1 MFYLLSLLFILAPSY
16 VIRFSIFGLPSNLLE
31 LLVALFLVCFIIWI
45 TKNKLSKE
53 FKEYIQA
60 QPKFFKTFFLLFF
73 ISGFISTFVAPDL
86 QKAAGQFLVLF
97 LMPMLVYFPAG
108 FILANPINK
117 IRFVKILFLA
127 VGIVSIYGIIQY
139 FTLIGLPSQWWGN
152 ANEPKRILSFFEY
165 PNAFALFL
173 APLLAFLLPF
183 VRQSGLKNLVYKA
196 SYGLGLIALLLTLSR
211 GGWLGLLVA
220 LGVYT
225 LFFAGKKERF
235 VALTGFVLAS
245 IMVLATPN
253 LRYRVILPFMGEKST
268 VSRFSLW
275 QTADK
280 MINDS
285 PILGKGL
292 TGFKSN
298 YDQFNTDPNLASLN
312 YPHNIFL
319 NFWVET
325 GLLGL
330 ISFLGLSYFF
340 ITKAIKQ
347 KGLLSVATILF
358 LTALYFHGLADAPYL
373 KNDLALIFWILLSL

>member
-1 MFYLLSLLFILAPSY
+1 MFYLLCLLLVLAPSY
-16 VIRFSIFGLPSNLLE
+16 VIRFQIVNVPLNFLE
-31 LLVALFLVCFIIWI
+31 ILVAIFLVSFTIWI
-45 TKNKLSKE
+45 HKNKLKKE
-53 FKEYIQA
+53 FKEYIKA
-60 QPKFFKTFFLLFF
+60 QPKLLKSFFVLFFL
-73 ISGFISTFVAPDL
+73 SGLISTIISPNL
-86 QKAAGQFLVLF
+86 QKATGQFLVLF

-108 FILANPINK
+108 FILANPITK
-117 IRFVKILFLA
+117 IRFVKIIFLTI
-127 VGIVSIYGIIQY
+127 GLISIYGIIQY

-165 PNAFALFL
+165 PNAFALYL

-183 VRQSGLKNLVYKA
+183 VRQSSLSKLYKI
-196 SYGLGLIALLLTLSR
+196 SYFLGLAALLLTLSR
-211 GGWLGLLVA
+211 GGWLGFVA
-220 LGVYT
+220 ALIVYII
-225 LFFAGKKERF
+225 FFAEKKERLT
-235 VALTGFVLAS
+235 ALTGFIIAS
-245 IMVLATPN
+245 IIILATPN

-275 QTADK
+275 QTAEK
-280 MINDS
+280 MISDS

-298 YDQFNTDPNLASLN
+298 YDKYNTDPNLASLN

-330 ISFLGLSYFF
+330 LSFLGLSYFF

-347 KGLLSVATILF
+347 KGLISVAIILF
-358 LTALYFHGLADAPYL
+358 LTAIYFHGLADAPYF

>member
-1 MFYLLSLLFILAPSY
+1 FFIW
-16 VIRFSIFGLPSNLLE
+16 VI
-31 LLVALFLVCFIIWI
+31 
-45 TKNKLSKE
+45 KNKLTKE
-53 FKEYIQA
+53 FREYIQA
-60 QPKFFKTFFLLFF
+60 QPKFFTIFFILFFL
-73 ISGFISTFVAPDL
+73 SGIISTFVSPDL
-86 QKAAGQFLVLF
+86 RKATGQFLVLF

-117 IRFVKILFLA
+117 IRFVKIIFLA
-127 VGIVSIYGIIQY
+127 VSVVSIYGIIQY

-165 PNAFALFL
+165 PNAFALYL

-183 VRQSGLKNLVYKA
+183 VRQGALKNRVYKA

-211 GGWLGLLVA
+211 GGWLGFLVA
-220 LGVYT
+220 LGVYI
-225 LFFAGKKERF
+225 LFFAEKKERLA
-235 VALTGFVLAS
+235 ALTGFFVATL
-245 IMVLATPN
+245 IVLATPN

-292 TGFKSN
+292 YGFKSN
-298 YDQFNTDPNLASLN
+298 YDKYNSDPNLPSIN

-325 GLLGL
+325 GALGL

-340 ITKAIKQ
+340 VTKAIKR
-347 KGLLSVATILF
+347 KGLLSIATILF
-358 LTALYFHGLADAPYL
+358 LTALYFHGLADAPYF

>member
-1 MFYLLSLLFILAPSY
+1 MFYLLSLLFILVPSY
-16 VIRFSIFGLPSNLLE
+16 VIRFSILGLPSNLLE
-31 LLVALFLVCFIIWI
+31 LLVALFLICFTLWII
-45 TKNKLSKE
+45 KNKLTKE

-60 QPKFFKTFFLLFF
+60 QPKFFKTFFVLFF
-73 ISGFISTFVAPDL
+73 VSGLISTFVASDL

-97 LMPMLVYFPAG
+97 LMPMLVYFPAS

-117 IRFVKILFLA
+117 IRFIKILLLT
-127 VGIVSIYGIIQY
+127 VGVVSIYGIIQY

-152 ANEPKRILSFFEY
+152 TNEPKRILSFFEY
-165 PNAFALFL
+165 PNAFALYL

-183 VRQSGLKNLVYKA
+183 VRQDGLKNLVYKA

-211 GGWLGLLVA
+211 GGWLGFLVA
-220 LGVYT
+220 LGVYI

-235 VALTGFVLAS
+235 AALTGFVIAS
-245 IMVLATPN
+245 IIVLATPN

-298 YDQFNTDPNLASLN
+298 YDKYNSDPNLASLN

-347 KGLLSVATILF
+347 KGLLSIATILF

>member
-1 MFYLLSLLFILAPSY
+1 MFYLLCLLLVLAPSY
-16 VIRFSIFGLPSNLLE
+16 VIRFQIANIPLNFLE
-31 LLVALFLVCFIIWI
+31 ILVAVFLVSFTIWI
-45 TKNKLSKE
+45 HKNKLKKE
-53 FKEYIQA
+53 FKEYIKA
-60 QPKFFKTFFLLFF
+60 QPKLLKSFFVLFFL
-73 ISGFISTFVAPDL
+73 SGLISTIISPNL
-86 QKAAGQFLVLF
+86 QKATGQFLVLF

-108 FILANPINK
+108 FILANPITK
-117 IRFVKILFLA
+117 IRFVKIIFLTI
-127 VGIVSIYGIIQY
+127 GLISIYGIIQY

-165 PNAFALFL
+165 PNAFALYL

-183 VRQSGLKNLVYKA
+183 VRQSSLSKLYKI
-196 SYGLGLIALLLTLSR
+196 SYFLGLAALLLTLSR
-211 GGWLGLLVA
+211 GGWLGFVA
-220 LGVYT
+220 ALIVYII
-225 LFFAGKKERF
+225 FFAEKKERLT
-235 VALTGFVLAS
+235 ALTGFIIAS
-245 IMVLATPN
+245 IIILATPN

-275 QTADK
+275 QTAEK
-280 MINDS
+280 MISDS

-298 YDQFNTDPNLASLN
+298 YDKYNTDPNLASLN

-330 ISFLGLSYFF
+330 LSFLGLSYFF

-347 KGLLSVATILF
+347 KGLISVAIILF
-358 LTALYFHGLADAPYL
+358 LTAIYFHGLADAPYF

>member
-1 MFYLLSLLFILAPSY
+1 MFYLLCLLLVLAPSY
-16 VIRFSIFGLPSNLLE
+16 VIRFQIVNVPLNFLE
-31 LLVALFLVCFIIWI
+31 ILVAIFLVSFTIWI
-45 TKNKLSKE
+45 HKNKLTKE
-53 FKEYIQA
+53 FKEYIKA
-60 QPKFFKTFFLLFF
+60 QPKLLKSFFVLFFL
-73 ISGFISTFVAPDL
+73 SGLISTIISPNL
-86 QKAAGQFLVLF
+86 QKATGQFLVLF

-108 FILANPINK
+108 FILANPITK
-117 IRFVKILFLA
+117 IRFVKIIFLTI
-127 VGIVSIYGIIQY
+127 GLISIYGIIQY

-165 PNAFALFL
+165 PNAFALYL

-183 VRQSGLKNLVYKA
+183 VRQSSLSKLYKI
-196 SYGLGLIALLLTLSR
+196 SYFLGLAALLLTLSR
-211 GGWLGLLVA
+211 GGWLGFVA
-220 LGVYT
+220 ALIVYII
-225 LFFAGKKERF
+225 FFAEKKERLT
-235 VALTGFVLAS
+235 ALTGFIIAS
-245 IMVLATPN
+245 IIILATPN

-275 QTADK
+275 QTAEK
-280 MINDS
+280 MISDS

-298 YDQFNTDPNLASLN
+298 YDKYNTDPNLASLN

-330 ISFLGLSYFF
+330 LSFLGLSYFF

-347 KGLLSVATILF
+347 KGLISVAIILF
-358 LTALYFHGLADAPYL
+358 LTAIYFHGLADAPYF